1 MIDHA
6 LLIWGLDPSVYQPE
20 IARTTFL
27 KGRLL
32 RTLGKPDKAE
42 KLIEK
47 ATAYW
52 KLAVGVSPMLQTDL
66 PPKADDFD
74 NLVTFWSR

>member
-1 MIDHA
+1 MIEQA

-27 KGRLL
+27 QGRLL
-32 RTLGKPDKAE
+32 TILGKDEKAGR
-42 KLIEK
+42 LIEK
-47 ATAYW
+47 ATAFW
-52 KLAVGVSPMLQTDL
+52 SATVGFSSFREKDSQPSPE
-66 PPKADDFD
+66 DFD